1 MAGTPQRLNSA
12 QDLTLQNASIVGT
25 NWAFDPRAFYKVN
38 DIVVESNILFQCILD
53 VTEQDGFFGTDN
65 PPPSE
70 TPTHWAPISIN
81 SDNQIAAS
89 DPATR
94 GDNTPLVT
102 GDVYY
107 NLTSQETFVW
117 DGDSWEMAGASG
129 SDIQITDDAPTARS
143 NASALE
149 EGDLWIDSND
159 GNKLYVY
166 NGSAFVEISA
176 DTDTGSE
183 VFIADTA
190 PTVRPDSTAIQEGDL
205 WYSADTDVL
214 SYRDSSG
221 DWTALD
227 LNYTN
232 FMTFVGDTAPANTL
246 GGVGDIYIQNSSSD
260 SHARAFWGHTGSTWL
275 RLDSIGDGALILGDG
290 APTDSTTRANGVE
303 PREGDRYYNHGTT
316 TTNHEKHWIFESSS
330 WRQWVNS
337 FTITDPGGTATAYHP
352 FETDQSLQFRD
363 FKINITA
370 GDGTSAPNT
379 FNPLGA
385 AGQEVFADRLKFS
398 DGTNDNTYVPLN
410 STAENEH
417 PVNIRPLQ
425 IGDKNYL
432 PLGAADQSIDIH
444 SLSIGGVGYNPV
456 TNTTNTTI
464 NENTITFIAEDDST
478 IVAYDP
484 LTHETAVTPTIK
496 FANSTVET
504 ADDVH
509 TVTIGS
515 LPLTEDAWFNSNEL
529 DRSEDDVNFPS
540 VAAVQEALDIQDF
553 TLSSGVGT
561 TEDPELHT
569 ITVPQIDSGTGKV
582 VRDDDGNIATTR
594 WRIVGSTPADV
605 SAPTTVNSS
614 YTQYAGVTAK
624 TVVFNVAE
632 VGEVFTDA
640 SFTVAQTGG
649 TPAHTVQYI
658 VDGGG
663 TATDLS
669 GNNVLQIRVT
679 VTGYNDQVIANVRVT
694 GAFTVAEGPASREFT
709 NITAQVVASAAP
721 ATNVTVHY
729 GNNANIE
736 QYSSVPSGHSTT
748 VEARSVNGVFATG
761 SPTTAPRIYQM
772 QSGVAVDFTV
782 TPVLTGLTAKSWG
795 FDRGQIN
802 TDDDNSDVL
811 IDWPSFEVIPNGKVP
826 PTDGNDHTFPAGQTV
841 INIVL
846 ISPNTL
852 SASYQLDSANLPG
865 RLNYF
870 AIDDTDNLTVTYNHN
885 FDNPNGAYTLRRFN
899 GTSAAFTAGSTSLTQ
914 QLTSFL
920 AFGADSLRVRYV
932 DSRNPTD
939 YNIDSSTRG
948 VAIVA
953 PWYIWFTTD
962 STTPGSISQANAVT
976 GSSGFENGQLVSD
989 INSHVITNTAGADN
1003 LTVWAAIPLA
1013 TVGSFTLGGS
1023 ITTGTLVSPLGT
1035 VKWTTETL
1043 SPQTTVLSGGP
1054 GDIEYQVFQVTVIAA
1069 GNTSTINLT
1078 LS

>member
-12 QDLTLQNASIVGT
+12 QDLNLQNASIVGS

-38 DIVVESNILFQCILD
+38 DIVVESNILYQCILA
-53 VTEQDGFFGTDN
+53 VEEQDGFFGTDN
-65 PPPSE
+65 PPPSS

-81 SDNQIAAS
+81 SDTQLSTTA
-89 DPATR
+89 PTTR
-94 GDNTPLVT
+94 ADGTPLVA
-102 GDVYY
+102 GDLYV
-107 NLTSQETFVW
+107 NLTDQEIFIRNASDAWEQVETGIETDVQETGTEPTQREDGKPLEPGDIWIDNTDSNRPLLHIFDGTAYVRVGTDHETFV
-117 DGDSWEMAGASG
+117 G
-129 SDIQITDDAPTARS
+129 T
-143 NASALE
+143 
-149 EGDLWIDSND
+149 
-159 GNKLYVY
+159 
-166 NGSAFVEISA
+166 
-176 DTDTGSE
+176 
-183 VFIADTA
+183 
-190 PTVRPDSTAIQEGDL
+190 
-205 WYSADTDVL
+205 
-214 SYRDSSG
+214 
-221 DWTALD
+221 
-227 LNYTN
+227 
-232 FMTFVGDTAPANTL
+232 TAPANTL
-246 GGVGDIYIQNSSSD
+246 GKVGDLYIQNNSAD
-260 SHARAFWGHTGSTWL
+260 SHGRGFWGRSGSGWL
-275 RLDSIGDGALILGDG
+275 RLDGIGDGALIIGAG
-290 APTDSTTRANGVE
+290 APGNSTTRANGVE
-303 PREGDRYYNHGTT
+303 PREGDRYYDNGATAAGT
-316 TTNHEKHWIFESSS
+316 NRYYIFQASS
-330 WRQWVNS
+330 WEPWGNS
-337 FTITDPGGTATAYHP
+337 FAIHNPDGSTHATVQP
-352 FETDQSLQFRD
+352 FDSAATTSMQLRD

-370 GDGTSAPNT
+370 GDGTAAPNT

-385 AGQEVFADRLKFS
+385 GGQEVFADRLKLH
-398 DGTNDNTYVPLN
+398 DGTNDSSIYVPLN

-417 PVNIRPLQ
+417 IINVRPLQ

-432 PLGAADQSIDIH
+432 PLGDADQSIDIH

-640 SFTVAQTGG
+640 SFSVAQTGG
-649 TPAHTVQYI
+649 TPSHTIQYI

-663 TATDLS
+663 TVADLS

-761 SPTTAPRIYQM
+761 SPTTPPRIYQM
-772 QSGVAVDFTV
+772 QGGVPVDFTV

-870 AIDDTDNLTVTYNHN
+870 AIDDTDDLTVTYNHN

>member
-1 MAGTPQRLNSA
+1 M
-12 QDLTLQNASIVGT
+12 
-25 NWAFDPRAFYKVN
+25 
-38 DIVVESNILFQCILD
+38 
-53 VTEQDGFFGTDN
+53 
-65 PPPSE
+65 
-70 TPTHWAPISIN
+70 
-81 SDNQIAAS
+81 
-89 DPATR
+89 
-94 GDNTPLVT
+94 
-102 GDVYY
+102 
-107 NLTSQETFVW
+107 
-117 DGDSWEMAGASG
+117 
-129 SDIQITDDAPTARS
+129 
-143 NASALE
+143 
-149 EGDLWIDSND
+149 
-159 GNKLYVY
+159 
-166 NGSAFVEISA
+166 
-176 DTDTGSE
+176 
-183 VFIADTA
+183 
-190 PTVRPDSTAIQEGDL
+190 
-205 WYSADTDVL
+205 
-214 SYRDSSG
+214 
-221 DWTALD
+221 
-227 LNYTN
+227 
-232 FMTFVGDTAPANTL
+232 
-246 GGVGDIYIQNSSSD
+246 
-260 SHARAFWGHTGSTWL
+260 
-275 RLDSIGDGALILGDG
+275 
-290 APTDSTTRANGVE
+290 
-303 PREGDRYYNHGTT
+303 
-316 TTNHEKHWIFESSS
+316 
-330 WRQWVNS
+330 
-337 FTITDPGGTATAYHP
+337 
-352 FETDQSLQFRD
+352 
-363 FKINITA
+363 
-370 GDGTSAPNT
+370 
-379 FNPLGA
+379 
-385 AGQEVFADRLKFS
+385 
-398 DGTNDNTYVPLN
+398 
-410 STAENEH
+410 
-417 PVNIRPLQ
+417 
-425 IGDKNYL
+425 
-432 PLGAADQSIDIH
+432 
-444 SLSIGGVGYNPV
+444 
-456 TNTTNTTI
+456 
-464 NENTITFIAEDDST
+464 
-478 IVAYDP
+478 
-484 LTHETAVTPTIK
+484 
-496 FANSTVET
+496 
-504 ADDVH
+504 
-509 TVTIGS
+509 
-515 LPLTEDAWFNSNEL
+515 
-529 DRSEDDVNFPS
+529 
-540 VAAVQEALDIQDF
+540 
-553 TLSSGVGT
+553 
-561 TEDPELHT
+561 
-569 ITVPQIDSGTGKV
+569 
-582 VRDDDGNIATTR
+582 
-594 WRIVGSTPADV
+594 
-605 SAPTTVNSS
+605 
-614 YTQYAGVTAK
+614 
-624 TVVFNVAE
+624 
-632 VGEVFTDA
+632 
-640 SFTVAQTGG
+640 
-649 TPAHTVQYI
+649 
-658 VDGGG
+658 DGGG
-663 TATDLS
+663 TVADLS